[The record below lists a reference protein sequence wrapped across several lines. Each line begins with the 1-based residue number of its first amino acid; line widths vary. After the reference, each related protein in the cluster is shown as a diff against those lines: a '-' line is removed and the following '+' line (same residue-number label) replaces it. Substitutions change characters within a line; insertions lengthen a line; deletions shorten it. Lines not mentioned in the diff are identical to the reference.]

1 MLNKCTRCKGQV
13 VETYNELRCLNCGHD
28 QLPIITITDKLE
40 LERLLDQRATK
51 RLDSRVKD
59 KSPCLRWAAKKEQRE
74 EVHPFYGKA

>member
-1 MLNKCTRCKGQV
+1 MLNKCTRCGGQV
-13 VETYNELRCLNCGHD
+13 LEAYNELRCLNCGHD

-59 KSPCLRWAAKKEQRE
+59 KNPCLRWKK
-74 EVHPFYGKA
+74 VMT